1 MTFKQLTRLTKG
13 IRMDIKSVVY
23 VDANGNEY
31 PVKVNGCN
39 FSSAEELEF
48 KLAIYQGMNLGDTIS
63 IRIVDNN
70 AEIGKGDP
78 VEDKD
83 DVTYVHSDA
92 NGNVTLNGYGG

>member
-1 MTFKQLTRLTKG
+1 MKG
-13 IRMDIKSVVY
+13 IHMTVKSVVS

-39 FSSAEELEF
+39 FSSTEELEF
-48 KLAIYQGMNLGDTIS
+48 KLAISQGMNPGDTIS
-63 IRIVDNN
+63 IRIVNNN

-78 VEDKD
+78 IEDKD
-83 DVTYVHSDA
+83 DVTHAHSDA